1 MLFVRH
7 SYPAEHGIMKMY
19 IKILEIQ
26 KFRDIKK
33 YIENHLGRKSDEY
46 EVGTLDYLFTMS
58 IINIATVKFV
68 LVGVKC

>member
-1 MLFVRH
+1 
-7 SYPAEHGIMKMY
+7 MY

-46 EVGTLDYLFTMS
+46 EVGMLDYLFTMS